1 MKARVGFPVAALVL
15 LLLVVLGFAWRSKSL
30 RDEIDDLK
38 ARVERLESRV
48 LR

>member
-1 MKARVGFPVAALVL
+1 MKTWVGFPVAALVL
-15 LLLVVLGFAWRSKSL
+15 VLLVVLAFAWRSKSL
-30 RDEIDDLK
+30 RDEIEDLK